1 LKAVI
6 VVERFDD
13 PRVAAFRNVKDAA
26 SRSGG
31 VFLAES
37 ELVIARVFDS
47 GCLIK
52 ALLVSPGRFDR
63 LAARIETTQLAQR
76 KRFGSDDAGFGV
88 FVCEQEIL
96 DAVVGFPLHRGCLAI
111 CERPE
116 LPSPETL
123 LRKAQTV
130 VVLDDVVDPDNIGS
144 VFRHV
149 AGFGADAV
157 LLSAH
162 AGDPLYRK
170 AVRAAMGW
178 VLEVPYSRMANRD
191 ALLPSLHALGFV
203 TIALTPRRSASTLR
217 SVVNALRRT
226 DRVALLL
233 GAEAPGL
240 SEDTIA
246 GASYQAR
253 IPMTEHVDS
262 LNVAT
267 AGALALYE
275 LTAAH
280 PGRIVTRNAPSEFAD
295 LDQAV

>member
-1 LKAVI
+1 MGLMI
-6 VVERFDD
+6 SVERFDD
-13 PRVAAFRNVKDAA
+13 PRIAMFRNVKDAA
-26 SRSGG
+26 SRSRG

-47 GCLIK
+47 GCFIESI
-52 ALLVSPGRFDR
+52 LVSSSRFSR
-63 LAARIETTQLAQR
+63 LALRIEMAQAAQI
-76 KRFGSDDAGFGV
+76 KRCGIEARFPV
-88 FVCEQEIL
+88 FVCEQVTLE
-96 DAVVGFPLHRGCLAI
+96 AVVGFPMHRGCLAI
-111 CERPE
+111 CRRPE
-116 LPSPETL
+116 LPPIEKL
-123 LRKAQTV
+123 LQDAQTV

-157 LLSAH
+157 VLSAH

-170 AVRAAMGW
+170 SVRASMGW
-178 VLEVPYSRMANRD
+178 VLEVPYTRLPTREN
-191 ALLPSLHALGFV
+191 LLPSLHDLGYLTV
-203 TIALTPRRSASTLR
+203 ALTPRRDVPTLR
-217 SVVNALRRT
+217 SVVDALRPT

-240 SEDTIA
+240 TDETITN
-246 GASYQAR
+246 ASYQAR

-275 LTAAH
+275 LITAH
-280 PGRIVTRNAPSEFAD
+280 PIRIVARIAPTEFTTF
-295 LDQAV
+295 DQPG

>member
-1 LKAVI
+1 MGTVI
-6 VVERFDD
+6 AVERSDD
-13 PRVAAFRNVKDAA
+13 PLVSAFRNVKDAA
-26 SRSGG
+26 SRSAG

-47 GCLIK
+47 GCFVK
-52 ALLVSPGRFDR
+52 ALLVSASRFDR
-63 LAARIETTQLAQR
+63 LASRIKSAQAAQHA
-76 KRFGSDDAGFGV
+76 RFGADATFSV
-88 FVCEQEIL
+88 FVCEQSTLEAI
-96 DAVVGFPLHRGCLAI
+96 VGFPLHRGCLAI
-111 CERPE
+111 CQRPV
-116 LPSPETL
+116 LPSIETL
-123 LRKAQTV
+123 LHDAKTV

-157 LLSAH
+157 VLSSH

-170 AVRAAMGW
+170 SVRASMGW
-178 VLEVPYSRMANRD
+178 VLEVPYTRLEGRES
-191 ALLPSLHALGFV
+191 LLPALHQLGFA
-203 TIALTPRRSASTLR
+203 TIALTPRRDAPTLR
-217 SVVNALRRT
+217 SVVDGLRSS

-240 SEDTIA
+240 PDHTIA
-246 GASYQAR
+246 NATYQAR

-275 LTAAH
+275 LITAH
-280 PGRIVTRNAPSEFAD
+280 PDRIVARTAPPEFAD
-295 LDQAV
+295 LD